1 MSLDI
6 EGADLQ
12 VLKTIP
18 FDKVDISVIMIEV
31 EHLGTIFEGDNDY
44 LRQFMHKNGYIYYKR
59 LNIDDIYLKKSFVKK
74 LLELKNESIKM

>member
-44 LRQFMHKNGYIYYKR
+44 LRQFMHKNGYIHYKR